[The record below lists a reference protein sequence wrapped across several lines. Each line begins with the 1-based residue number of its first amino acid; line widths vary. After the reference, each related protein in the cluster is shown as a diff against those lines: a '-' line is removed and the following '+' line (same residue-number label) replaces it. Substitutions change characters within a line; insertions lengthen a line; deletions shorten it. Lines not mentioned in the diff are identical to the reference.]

1 MYALSR
7 LPNKTHSYNDDVI
20 NHTNNVTSRTQ
31 FKVVKRNIEIDYNN
45 NNSLK
50 KKKLLKIIHT
60 KIFKCKIAER
70 KKSAERCFDNIR
82 PHTYA
87 YACIYILSVQSQY
100 LQTEI
105 DRHREELLFIQS
117 LYAQLYTIKYII
129 ADYHMYIISHRTYA
143 DTAQFIFASIDHTDE
158 NFCGKLSE
166 IFWFSV
172 GGSCLFYSFVFFFN
186 FRLFACRPRNMCMR
200 LFHVYGWVSAFCM
213 RAQHLFTWIRSR
225 AY

>member
-7 LPNKTHSYNDDVI
+7 LPNKTHSYTDDVI

-31 FKVVKRNIEIDYNN
+31 FKVVKRNIEIDYNNN

-87 YACIYILSVQSQY
+87 YAYIYF
-100 LQTEI
+100 
-105 DRHREELLFIQS
+105 LF
-117 LYAQLYTIKYII
+117 
-129 ADYHMYIISHRTYA
+129 SH
-143 DTAQFIFASIDHTDE
+143 SI
-158 NFCGKLSE
+158 
-166 IFWFSV
+166 
-172 GGSCLFYSFVFFFN
+172 Y
-186 FRLFACRPRNMCMR
+186 RQR
-200 LFHVYGWVSAFCM
+200 
-213 RAQHLFTWIRSR
+213 
-225 AY
+225 